1 MDTPVGYQSFVLYVT
16 MSFCAMSPP
25 DLLYVM
31 ILRELPSREI
41 DFWSKSKVT
50 YISAILYID
59 LWHGDK
65 NQSVSQ
71 SNGLFQTTKVHIYC
85 TDSLRQISTYKFSYK
100 RAYVCVVAMLDR
112 R

>member
-65 NQSVSQ
+65 NQSISQ
-71 SNGLFQTTKVHIYC
+71 SIKWFISDNKGPYILYRQSE
-85 TDSLRQISTYKFSYK
+85 TDQYI
-100 RAYVCVVAMLDR
+100 
-112 R
+112 